1 MSKHKMLDLFIATKE
16 EAGDVVLSEV
26 LPQIVS
32 EQGEHIVEEGVAT
45 LAGEVIGAICPR
57 INNIR
62 LGYKQIRLERN
73 VNKALTMIREEQDN
87 LETRLQYL
95 ENHQN
100 DDLKMI
106 TEMLLDQI
114 IDEIE
119 EAKVELNVEGYMHLI
134 LKDKI
139 NTFEALTFFKTLS
152 QLNELDIQVL
162 KLYSLTFAD
171 NITDVAKKFE
181 ASYDE
186 LEYAKQKLERYGLL
200 HSKND
205 EIHDKNLQQIVK
217 YLQNV
222 EKESKKRNPRTIKL
236 PTLKKVTRHDSY
248 RITSLGNNF
257 LDLIS

>member
-171 NITDVAKKFE
+171 NITDV
-181 ASYDE
+181 
-186 LEYAKQKLERYGLL
+186 
-200 HSKND
+200 
-205 EIHDKNLQQIVK
+205 
-217 YLQNV
+217 
-222 EKESKKRNPRTIKL
+222 
-236 PTLKKVTRHDSY
+236 
-248 RITSLGNNF
+248 
-257 LDLIS
+257 